1 MESRR
6 PSSGGGLFTF
16 GHAELIFSR
25 QAPRRAHARSNRSFR
40 VGFAALSQLYELL
53 DLSIDYCRIKS
64 GNNVSDRPNHWVKAG
79 IGHQES
85 VIKRLL

>member
-1 MESRR
+1 LESRR

-16 GHAELIFSR
+16 GHVELTFLR

-64 GNNVSDRPNHWVKAG
+64 GNNVSERLNHWGKG
-79 IGHQES
+79 
-85 VIKRLL
+85 RNR